1 MSRLTPAQKHILE
14 LMRSKPYGLGA
25 ESAAILRYEAT
36 RQPGERAWCQ
46 LHPRLR
52 SIRKAGAAKA
62 IERLVELGLAK
73 PVEPGWDGTQYKVVN
88 E

>member
-1 MSRLTPAQKHILE
+1 MRLTSAQKHILE
-14 LMRSKPYGLGA
+14 LMRGKPYGLGI

-36 RQPGERAWCQ
+36 RQPGERHWQQ
-46 LHPRLR
+46 LPVRFR
-52 SIRKAGAAKA
+52 SIRKVGAAKA

-73 PVEPGWDGTQYKVVN
+73 PAGVGWDGIQYKVSD